1 MRKRETLT
9 SKVMETNNRPY
20 LHPNSDAN
28 VINLGSELQV
38 PRWASLNLLYSC
50 RNLMSFSRGLVHHLA
65 CTLLLMSL
73 GRGPDASKL
82 M

>member
-1 MRKRETLT
+1 
-9 SKVMETNNRPY
+9 METNNRPY
-20 LHPNSDAN
+20 SHPNSDAN

-38 PRWASLNLLYSC
+38 SRLASLNLLYFC
-50 RNLMSFSRGLVHHLA
+50 RNLQSFSGGLVHLLV
-65 CTLLLMSL
+65 CTLFLMSL